1 MPIIKSAIKRAKQ
14 NTVRKARLLPYRTTM
29 KTMIK
34 KVELLV
40 KEGKKAEAEKL
51 LPEVMSAIDTAAKKN
66 IIHRKNADRKK
77 AKVSKLVASIS

>member
-1 MPIIKSAIKRAKQ
+1 
-14 NTVRKARLLPYRTTM
+14 M